1 MPRLWRWLEHRM
13 DRADEELDRELRG
26 HLELEA
32 DEQRRDG
39 VAEQEARRAATR
51 ALGRVTAVKEDVREA
66 WGWASVERCAQ
77 DVRYGLR
84 LMRNHRTSTLIA
96 VLSLALGI
104 GGTTAVFSVLDAAV
118 LRPMAV
124 RGPERVV
131 ILQPTV
137 GGNRFGLF
145 NPFFEEIRRRQT
157 SLEDIFAVSDGAYWK
172 ATFEGA
178 TTPTYIRGSK
188 VSGSYFR
195 LLGLSPALGRLL
207 TDADDEIGGTRGS
220 GGCALV
226 LSDGFWARQFNRDV
240 AALGQHIRLGDTDC
254 TIVGVAPAG
263 FQSVQP
269 GFTPDVWGPIRALT
283 PREQLQNR
291 SGGFFSGVMGRLRD
305 GVTTAEAEAEL
316 TAIYQQVLSA
326 EPPQM
331 VGVNQPPRLPSEF
344 AIRLLPGGHGLDGLA
359 RELSQPL
366 MLLLAVV
373 GMVLLIAS
381 VNVANLLLARGAV
394 RAAELA
400 TRAALGAGRMRLVR
414 QLAVEGAL
422 LAVGGGVLG
431 IGLAWIGAPALASL
445 VSLLDLPLPIAL
457 DTAPDHRVLL
467 VALGTTTL
475 AALVAGALPGWRLT
489 GANLQAAAAS
499 AGRIAG
505 SRSGQR
511 LMKAL
516 VGAQLALSLL
526 LLTGTAL
533 LLRTMVGLASIDRG
547 FQPERVVVLDVRHED
562 ASNSGEVDTKQE
574 AVRLATLYTE
584 LDDRLNALPGVQ
596 SASVSQLGL
605 FAGNDL
611 WTRVHVVGGPSEMR
625 HLRVDYVSA
634 RYLETVGMQL
644 LRGRGFTRDD
654 RMGAPNVA
662 VVNEAFA
669 REWLGNR
676 DVLGRRL
683 TLVSLGDDTPP
694 FTIVGIVGDSK
705 YNDLREDKAEPMVW
719 VPLSQAP
726 TRIRS
731 VSLRAQPGVQVS
743 VARDAQRA
751 LAAVDKSI
759 MVRTVTTLSA
769 RVAESTGRERLLLG
783 LASAFGSLALLLAA
797 IGLYGTLAHAVARRT
812 RELGVRLALGAQRG
826 VMLRMVVRDALR
838 LALWGVLAGIPLS
851 MAAGYALRA
860 FLYGVEPHDAAAL
873 SGACVLLTLVVAIAA
888 YVPARRA
895 SRISPMEALRYE

>member
-1 MPRLWRWLEHRM
+1 MRRLWRWLERRIG
-13 DRADEELDRELRG
+13 RADEELERELRV

-32 DEQRRDG
+32 EEQRQDG
-39 VAEQEARRAATR
+39 RSESEAHWAARRAVGR
-51 ALGRVTAVKEDVREA
+51 AVAIKEDVREA
-66 WGWASVERCAQ
+66 WGWASLDRCTQ
-77 DVRYGLR
+77 DVRYGVR
-84 LMRNHRTSTLIA
+84 LMGKHRTSTLIA

-118 LRPMAV
+118 LRPMRVQA
-124 RGPERVV
+124 PERLV

-157 SLEDIFAVSDGAYWK
+157 SLEDIFAVSDSAFWK
-172 ATFEGA
+172 ATFERA

-207 TDADDEIGGTRGS
+207 TDADDRIGGTPGS

-226 LSDGFWARQFNRDV
+226 LSDAFWARQFNRDV
-240 AALGQHIRLGDTDC
+240 AALGQHIRIGDTAC

-283 PREQLQNR
+283 PREQLENR
-291 SGGFFSGVMGRLRD
+291 SGGFFSGVMGRVR
-305 GVTTAEAEAEL
+305 GRVTTAEAEAEL
-316 TAIYQQVLSA
+316 TAIYQRVLSA

-331 VGVNQPPRLPSEF
+331 VGVNQRPRLPSEF

-359 RELSQPL
+359 RELGQPL
-366 MLLLAVV
+366 LLLLAVV
-373 GMVLLIAS
+373 AMVLLIAS

-414 QLAVEGAL
+414 QLTVEGTLMA
-422 LAVGGGVLG
+422 ACGGVLG
-431 IGLAWIGAPALASL
+431 VGLAWIGAPALASL
-445 VSLLDLPLPIAL
+445 VSLFDLPLPIAL
-457 DTAPDHRVLL
+457 DTTPDHRVLL
-467 VALGTTTL
+467 VALGATTL
-475 AALVAGALPGWRLT
+475 AALVSGALPALRLT
-489 GANLQAAAAS
+489 GSNLQAAAAS
-499 AGRIAG
+499 AGRTTG

-511 LMKAL
+511 LMNAL

-526 LLTGTAL
+526 LLTSTGL
-533 LLRTMVGLASIDRG
+533 LLRTIVRLASIDRG
-547 FQPERVVVLDVRHED
+547 FEPERVVVLDVRHEG
-562 ASNSGEVDTKQE
+562 ASNSGEIDTKQE

-596 SASVSQLGL
+596 SASLSQLGL
-605 FAGNDL
+605 FGGNDL
-611 WTRVHVVGGPSEMR
+611 WTRVRVVGGPNEMR
-625 HLRVDYVSA
+625 HARVDYVSA
-634 RYLETVGMQL
+634 RYVETVGMRL
-644 LRGRGFTRDD
+644 LRGRGLTRDD

-669 REWLGNR
+669 NEWFGNR

-683 TLVSLGDDTPP
+683 TLVSLGDDTPS

-731 VSLRAQPGVQVS
+731 VSLRAQPGADVRL
-743 VARDAQRA
+743 ARDAQRA
-751 LAAVDKSI
+751 LAAVDKAI
-759 MVRTVTTLSA
+759 MVRTVATLSA
-769 RVAESTGRERLLLG
+769 RVAQSTGRERLLLG
-783 LASAFGSLALLLAA
+783 LASAFGALALLLAA
-797 IGLYGTLAHAVARRT
+797 IGLYGTLAHAVTRRT

-826 VMLRMVVRDALR
+826 AVVRMVVRDALR
-838 LALWGVLAGIPLS
+838 LALWGALLGIPLS
-851 MAAGYALRA
+851 LAAGHALRA
-860 FLYGVEPHDAAAL
+860 LLFGVEPHDAAAL

-895 SRISPMEALRYE
+895 SQISPMEALRYE